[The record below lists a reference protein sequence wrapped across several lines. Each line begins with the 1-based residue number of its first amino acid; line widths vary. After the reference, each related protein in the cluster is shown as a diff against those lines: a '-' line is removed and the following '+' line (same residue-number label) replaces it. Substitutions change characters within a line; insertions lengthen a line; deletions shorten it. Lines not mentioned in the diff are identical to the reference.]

1 MRSVWR
7 RARRAPAGDDRGQTL
22 VEFAL
27 IVPFFFF
34 TVLVAIQF
42 ALYMGEY
49 YNVMQVA
56 RETARWVSINPNTT
70 DSAIL
75 TYARTQ
81 TRPGMIS
88 NNITLTATPA
98 CASLDSFGRCT
109 NRTTNTPLYLDV
121 SYDVS
126 HVIFLPTTFK
136 LGRLTAAIPT
146 NMPAYR
152 VAVPTE

>member
-1 MRSVWR
+1 MRSAWR
-7 RARRAPAGDDRGQTL
+7 RARRLAGCEDRGQTL

-27 IVPFFFF
+27 MFPFFFF
-34 TVLVAIQF
+34 TVLVAMQF
-42 ALYMGEY
+42 AIYIGEY

-56 RETARWVSINPNTT
+56 RETARWVSINPNTL

-75 TYARTQ
+75 TYARSQ
-81 TRPGMIS
+81 ARPGMQP

-98 CASLDSFGRCT
+98 CSSLDSYGRCP
-109 NRTTNTPLYLDV
+109 NRTTNSPLYLDL

-126 HVIFLPTTFK
+126 HVIFLPTTFN
-136 LGRLTAAIPT
+136 LGRLTASIPT
-146 NMPAYR
+146 NMPTYR